1 MTWPDAGW
9 AVVVWVG
16 VLLGC
21 LSYAAL
27 RAPLV
32 VWLKRTRER
41 RRRRRGRRRRRR
53 RESEDEVLLSEEEE
67 D

>member
-41 RRRRRGRRRRRR
+41 RRRRRGMRRR
-53 RESEDEVLLSEEEE
+53 RERKDEVLLSEEEE